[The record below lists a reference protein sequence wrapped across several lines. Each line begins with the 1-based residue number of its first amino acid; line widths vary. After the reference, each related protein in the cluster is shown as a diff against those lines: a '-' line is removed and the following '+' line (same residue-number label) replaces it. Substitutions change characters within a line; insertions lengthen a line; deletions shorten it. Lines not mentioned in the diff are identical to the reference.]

1 MSVQLIRGTTPRITC
16 RIPGDLTETHLFF
29 SVGPENRHTWFT
41 VGHER
46 MTVDYDSAENETAI
60 VFTLTQKETCACKA
74 GKAYAQFR
82 AVDVSGNGMA
92 SNKIEVE
99 IVDVIKDGV
108 ISYA

>member
-1 MSVQLIRGTTPRITC
+1 MSVQIIRGTTPRITC
-16 RIPGDLTETHLFF
+16 RIPGNLTETHLFF
-29 SVGPENRHTWFT
+29 SVGPESRFSWFT

-46 MTVDYDSAENETAI
+46 MTVDYDTEESRTVI

-82 AVDVSGNGMA
+82 AVDIAGNGMA
-92 SNKIEVE
+92 SNRIEVE

-108 ISYA
+108 LSYG